1 MADSAKSKDFH
12 WICPEM
18 RGQISI
24 YDMHIPRRL
33 KKNIRRMKI
42 NGEAYEIRIN
52 SDFCGV
58 ISACAEVT
66 ESRKETWINEQ
77 IKQAYCT
84 LNEEGHAHSVECWQ
98 NNVMVGGL
106 YGISIG
112 GVFFGESMFS
122 KVRDASK
129 VALVHLVARLYHA
142 GYKIL
147 DTQFTNEHLEQF
159 GVYETPHEKYIKQ
172 LEAAIPLS
180 CNFNV
185 SDITEKKL
193 IDNYLN

>member
-12 WICPEM
+12 WVCPEM

-33 KKNIRRMKI
+33 KKNIRSMKI

-52 SDFCGV
+52 SDFNGV
-58 ISACAEVT
+58 ISACAEIAKNR
-66 ESRKETWINEQ
+66 SETWINEQ

-98 NNVMVGGL
+98 NDVMVGGL
-106 YGISIG
+106 YGIAIG
-112 GVFFGESMFS
+112 GAFFGESMFS
-122 KVRDASK
+122 NVRDASK
-129 VALVHLVARLYHA
+129 VALVHLVTRLYHA

-159 GVYETPHEKYIKQ
+159 GVYEIAHEKYIKQ
-172 LEAAIPLS
+172 LESALAIPLV
-180 CNFNV
+180 FDF
-185 SDITEKKL
+185 SDISEKQL